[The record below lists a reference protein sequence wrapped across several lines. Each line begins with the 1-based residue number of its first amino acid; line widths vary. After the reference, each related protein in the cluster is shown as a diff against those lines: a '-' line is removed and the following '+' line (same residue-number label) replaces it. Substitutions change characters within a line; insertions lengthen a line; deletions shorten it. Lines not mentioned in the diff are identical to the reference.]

1 MLLDSPQ
8 TLCDSNYVSDSA
20 VATMTTGLH
29 FLIYPAAD
37 TAFTVYDG
45 TNVRCQS
52 GAGGVTVTVNAP
64 ARPVRLQVFG
74 KPPNGAQQDG
84 AALSR
89 AATRA
94 AFDAAGRGDVDGFAS
109 GLKSRGYFTE
119 SVEPYAAALRSLAHS
134 DWSGSH
140 LTGASHQH
148 LSSPELVA
156 APPDAALALPTTETV
171 ARVLDAVASMT
182 ARLGAPV
189 EHPDP

>member
-1 MLLDSPQ
+1 MDGGSHRQPARAPGAFGGA
-8 TLCDSNYVSDSA
+8 TYASSD
-20 VATMTTGLH
+20 VLQ
-29 FLIYPAAD
+29 PAAD

-94 AFDAAGRGDVDGFAS
+94 AFDAAGDGWWQDTADGFTVV
-109 GLKSRGYFTE
+109 KFQ
-119 SVEPYAAALRSLAHS
+119 H
-134 DWSGSH
+134 
-140 LTGASHQH
+140 TGGTSQV
-148 LSSPELVA
+148 SF
-156 APPDAALALPTTETV
+156 
-171 ARVLDAVASMT
+171 
-182 ARLGAPV
+182 
-189 EHPDP
+189 